1 LFACALVVSILLIN
15 AHKEDIPAEP
25 AALGEPVE

>member
-1 LFACALVVSILLIN
+1 VSILLIN

-25 AALGEPVE
+25 AAGELVD